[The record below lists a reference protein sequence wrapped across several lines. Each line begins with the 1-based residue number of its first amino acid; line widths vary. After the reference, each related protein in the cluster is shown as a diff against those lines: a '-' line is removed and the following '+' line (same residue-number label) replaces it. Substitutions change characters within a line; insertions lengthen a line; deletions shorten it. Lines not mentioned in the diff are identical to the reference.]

1 VCVSI
6 CVSSPNPKPNENR
19 VLFSGPPVGPCAL
32 EINKL
37 PVHYQS
43 NTGNSCFSFAI
54 AIWHTNTE
62 GPETHTHTQIQH
74 RSGEKRDHKLQQRQ
88 QRQQQQQPPTTSLSE
103 FEVLKILIEQTCF
116 DGNALYF
123 IYHSPSV
130 WDWDWDS
137 DRE

>member
-1 VCVSI
+1 VKVARDCGG
-6 CVSSPNPKPNENR
+6 N
-19 VLFSGPPVGPCAL
+19 
-32 EINKL
+32 
-37 PVHYQS
+37 S
-43 NTGNSCFSFAI
+43 NTAR
-54 AIWHTNTE
+54 
-62 GPETHTHTQIQH
+62 QQH
-74 RSGEKRDHKLQQRQ
+74 QRQQQRQ
-88 QRQQQQQPPTTSLSE
+88 QRQQQQQQPPTTSLSE